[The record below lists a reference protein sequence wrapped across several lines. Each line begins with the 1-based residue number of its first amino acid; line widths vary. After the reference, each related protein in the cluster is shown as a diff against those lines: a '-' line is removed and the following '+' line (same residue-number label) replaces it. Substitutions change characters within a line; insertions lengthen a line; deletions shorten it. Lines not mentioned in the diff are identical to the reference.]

1 MSSLLAELKRRN
13 VFKVGIAY
21 LALGWVVIQV
31 TSIAVPALNLPPV
44 LNGIVFYL
52 GFIGFP
58 FALLLAWAFELT
70 PEGVKRS
77 STIHHTESILE
88 NTGRKI
94 DFIIIAIL
102 VFALFFVLIDTYFLP
117 KKNIKSTTNLQLHS
131 IAVLPLKNMSSHT
144 DNTFFAGGIHEEVLT
159 NLSKIQ
165 GFKVTSRTSAL
176 SFQKS
181 GKTLPQIA
189 NELGVTY
196 ILEGSVRR
204 VNNFVRVTVQLIDA
218 KSDHHLWAQNYD
230 RELTD
235 VFAVQSVIAKEITK
249 AIHLELQPESVGLLD
264 DMPTTSVKAYDLYN
278 KARSIDRSEPESV
291 QSMAK
296 QQTFLEQAVQ
306 IDPNFVEAWGLLN
319 EVYDHIIRNMHIADW
334 HAGDNW
340 HSIKKELTIKAKHA
354 LNKAVTLAPNNLETL
369 LAQASDFVA
378 EELQS
383 KQASADYRKKRKSYI
398 DKAIALYPNDA
409 ISWYVLGWWFSLDGQ
424 NEQAKLAFNK
434 SLALDPLHARIIRG
448 SLYHFELVDDSQMV
462 KMLFER
468 LDKSLDKASLY
479 DKTANLYQQFLNTAD
494 ESLVEEFTTNKI
506 EVFAD
511 DIFFGANFI
520 YSILLSGEQK
530 ILNLPILEIEKN
542 ASPAGKLRYIQL
554 NANQLSIY
562 QNRGEH
568 EKAISI
574 AQRIVDVHFSDNNN
588 FLQERIDSIQAVAF
602 QLIGNTEQ
610 AKHLV
615 NKLLNDRRAN
625 YNPYGMSGFRA
636 LAYIDLERAV
646 ELVLAEKDKY
656 NWWTGTDN
664 LAIYHHTNRK
674 ILEHPKMQ
682 EYYLKEGKWINYLA
696 KRVPAYKQYSKDQ

>member
-1 MSSLLAELKRRN
+1 MANLIAELKRRN

-31 TSIAVPALNLPPV
+31 TSVAVPALNLPPV

-58 FALLLAWAFELT
+58 FALFLAWAFELT

-77 STIHHTESILE
+77 STIHHSESILE
-88 NTGRKI
+88 ITGRKI

-102 VFALFFVLIDTYFLP
+102 VIALSIVLFDAYLSPDKT
-117 KKNIKSTTNLQLHS
+117 IKSTANHQLHS

-189 NELGVTY
+189 NELGVKY

-204 VNNFVRVTVQLIDA
+204 VNNFVRVTVQLNDA
-218 KSDHHLWAQNYD
+218 ISDHHLWAQNYD

-235 VFAVQSVIAKEITK
+235 VFAVQSVIAKEITN

-264 DMPTTSVKAYDLYN
+264 NMPTHSVKAYDLYN
-278 KARSIDRSEPESV
+278 KARSIDRSEPESA
-291 QSMAK
+291 QSMAQ

-306 IDPNFVEAWGLLN
+306 IDANFVEAWGLLN

-340 HSIKKELTIKAKHA
+340 YSIKKELTIKAKHA

-383 KQASADYRKKRKSYI
+383 KQASADYRKQRKNYI
-398 DKAIALYPNDA
+398 DKAIALYPDDA

-468 LDKSLDKASLY
+468 LDKSLGKASSY

-494 ESLVEEFTTNKI
+494 ESLIEKFTTNNT
-506 EVFAD
+506 EVFVD
-511 DIFFGANFI
+511 DIFYGANYI
-520 YSILLSGEQK
+520 YSILPSGEQK
-530 ILNLPILEIEKN
+530 ILDLPISNIEETT
-542 ASPAGKLRYIQL
+542 SPAGKLSYIQF
-554 NANQLSIY
+554 NVNQLTIY
-562 QNRGEH
+562 QNRGKH
-568 EKAISI
+568 EKTISI
-574 AQRIVDVHFSDNNN
+574 AKRIVNVHFADSNN

-602 QLIGNTEQ
+602 QIIGNTKQ
-610 AKHLV
+610 AKHLL
-615 NKLLNDRRAN
+615 NKLLNNRSAN

-636 LAYIDLERAV
+636 LAHIDLDRAV
-646 ELVLAEKDKY
+646 ELVLAEKNKY

-696 KRVPAYKQYSKDQ
+696 KRVPAYKQYSNIQ